1 MLRVILSLSL
11 VLGLVG
17 FSLADDKKPLDK
29 KAREATITK
38 VDPINKTITV
48 KCKDDLGKEMEKTFK
63 LAEDIRYLDSTGK
76 VAAIEIF
83 KSGSEVLIV
92 EEEGKLKEVRKKDT
106 KNPEAKK

>member
-11 VLGLVG
+11 ILGLVG
-17 FSLADDKKPLDK
+17 FSLAEEKKK
-29 KAREATITK
+29 GKEATITK

-48 KCKDDLGKEMEKTFK
+48 KCKDDLGKETEKSFK

-83 KSGSEVLIV
+83 KSGNEVLIV

-106 KNPEAKK
+106 KNPDPNK